1 MTVLSSSRV
10 VSAVLGPT
18 NTGKT
23 HLAIDRML
31 GRKSGVIGFPL
42 RLLAREIYD
51 RLVRSRGPSQI
62 ALVTGEEKIVPATA
76 KYYICTVEAM
86 ALDWG
91 ADFLA
96 VDEIQLCA
104 DPERGHVFTDRLL
117 NARGLQE
124 TMFLGSASMRDKIR
138 TLVPEAEIQQRER
151 LSTLSWAGVKK
162 LARLPPRSAVV
173 AFSAESVYAIAELLR
188 RQKGGAAVVMGAMSP
203 RTRNAQVEMFQAG
216 EVDYLV
222 ATDAIGMGLNL
233 DIHQIFFAGLDKF
246 DGRRHRPLTLAEMS
260 QIAGRAGRHTNDG
273 GFGVTGEAHALDPET
288 IRDIEDHRVEPVK
301 QIWWRN
307 SRLEFAS
314 PEALLKSLEAP
325 PPAPGLLRVR
335 DAEDE
340 GALRILLRDSD
351 VRDSARGRAGVKLLW
366 EVCQTPDF
374 RKSGLNEHA
383 ALLERIYAFLSGGG
397 GVIPSDWMA
406 AQMARLDRTDGD
418 IDAISKRLAYI
429 RTWTYA
435 AHRPDWLADPAAW
448 RDATRALE
456 DRLSDALHA
465 RLTQRFV
472 DRRASLLMRRLKQ
485 KEELVASVDKDGS
498 VAVEGEFVGRIE
510 GLRFQPDK
518 EAEGAQLKTLLAASA
533 APVAAELTQRV
544 EKLYAANDTEIDFT
558 EQGGLVWDNVVIG
571 RIVKGADPLTPKVK
585 VFADDLLEQV
595 SRERAE
601 KRLQDW
607 LNRRIATLFE
617 PLNALKGDEAMTG
630 LARGVAF
637 QLAEGLGVLP
647 RVGETAANVKS
658 LDQDGRGQLRKHGV
672 RFGQHTI
679 FIPALLKPAPSRLR
693 LTLWGVFG
701 DLEEIPAPPPAGAVT
716 FPAPE
721 GVPAAYYAMSGYRR
735 SGARAIRIDM
745 LERLADLIRNLDG
758 RGGFEPSL
766 EMLSITGLTMDQ
778 FVDLM
783 GGLSYVAE
791 KGERPKRKPEAAK
804 PAPAEAAPAAQ
815 AETPA
820 EITTETT
827 GETTAAIMGEA
838 VSEAPAAEAV
848 ESAAD
853 VVAEAAVEAPAE
865 LAAEAA
871 SEAPAAELAAE
882 FAAEVEVEA
891 KPAAPEEMEAFYT
904 LRYSPRARSPRPER
918 GPRRDGAREG
928 GREGGAPR
936 GDRPRGPRRDGQ
948 APRDGH
954 REGQPQP
961 AAEGQAAAPVEGAA
975 PAPAREGRPPR
986 REGERGP
993 RRDGDAPRGDRPP
1006 RREGEGG
1013 APRGGD
1019 RGGPRRPYEDRDRGP
1034 RAYVA
1039 APPPAEGENSAA
1051 ADSPFAILKRLKDQS

>member
-1 MTVLSSSRV
+1 MTAFSSPRI
-10 VSAVLGPT
+10 VSAILGPT

-42 RLLAREIYD
+42 RLLAREVYD
-51 RLVRSRGPSQI
+51 RLVRARGPSQI

-138 TLVPEAEIQQRER
+138 ALVPEAEIQQRER
-151 LSTLSWAGVKK
+151 LSTLSWVGSKK
-162 LARLPPRSAVV
+162 LSRLPPRSAVV
-173 AFSAESVYAIAELLR
+173 AFSAENVYAIAELLR

-203 RTRNAQVEMFQAG
+203 RTRNAQVEMFQSG

-233 DIHQIFFAGLDKF
+233 DIHQIFFAGLEKF
-246 DGRRHRPLTLAEMS
+246 DGRRHRPLTVAELS

-273 GFGVTGEAHALDPET
+273 GFGVTGEARPIDPEM
-288 IRDIEDHRVEPVK
+288 IREIEEHRVDPVRH
-301 QIWWRN
+301 IWWRN
-307 SRLEFAS
+307 SRLELAS

-325 PPAPGLLRVR
+325 PPAPGLMRVR
-335 DAEDE
+335 DADDE
-340 GALRILLRDSD
+340 GVLKILLRDSEI
-351 VRDSARGRAGVKLLW
+351 RDSTRGRSAVKLLW

-397 GVIPSDWMA
+397 GVIPTEWMA
-406 AQMARLDRTDGD
+406 EQMGRLDRTDGD

-435 AHRPDWLADPAAW
+435 AHRPDWLADPAYW
-448 RDATRALE
+448 REATRALE

-518 EAEGAQLKTLLAASA
+518 EAEGAQLKALLAASA

-544 EKLYAANDTEIDFT
+544 EKLYAASDAEIDFT
-558 EQGGLVWDNVVIG
+558 EQGGLVWDNVVVG
-571 RIVKGADPLTPKVK
+571 RIVKGAEPLAPKVK
-585 VFADDLLEQV
+585 VFADDLLEAV

-601 KRLQDW
+601 RRLQQW
-607 LNRRIATLFE
+607 LDRRVATLFE
-617 PLNALKGDEAMTG
+617 PLNALKNDEAMTG

-637 QLAEGLGVLP
+637 QLSESLGVLP
-647 RVGETAANVKS
+647 RAGEAAASVKS
-658 LDQDGRGQLRKHGV
+658 LDQEGRGQLRKHGV

-679 FIPALLKPAPSRLR
+679 FIPALLKPAAARLR

-701 DLEEIPAPPPAGAVT
+701 ELEEIPAPPPAGVVT
-716 FPAPE
+716 FLAPE
-721 GVPAAYYAMSGYRR
+721 SAPAAYYPMSGYRR

-745 LERLADLIRNLDG
+745 LERLADLIRTLDG
-758 RGGFEPSL
+758 RTGFEPSL

-783 GGLSYVAE
+783 SGLNYVAE

-804 PAPAEAAPAAQ
+804 APASDAPPAEAAAPEAVDSPEAAAPEAPEEAPAPVEAV

-820 EITTETT
+820 EPPVESPV
-827 GETTAAIMGEA
+827 EA
-838 VSEAPAAEAV
+838 AAESPA
-848 ESAAD
+848 ESP
-853 VVAEAAVEAPAE
+853 VEAAAPEEAE
-865 LAAEAA
+865 AAEAA
-871 SEAPAAELAAE
+871 PQAKAQSAREEI
-882 FAAEVEVEA
+882 EV
-891 KPAAPEEMEAFYT
+891 FYL
-904 LRYSPRARSPRPER
+904 LRYSPRARTER
-918 GPRRDGAREG
+918 GPRREGAREG
-928 GREGGAPR
+928 GPRRGPRQQAGAPAGAGGAPR
-936 GDRPRGPRRDGQ
+936 EG
-948 APRDGH
+948 APREA
-954 REGQPQP
+954 REG
-961 AAEGQAAAPVEGAA
+961 AP
-975 PAPAREGRPPR
+975 REGRPPR
-986 REGERGP
+986 REGEGGRPQGE
-993 RRDGDAPRGDRPP
+993 RRPRGEGGDRPQREGAPPREGGRPP

-1013 APRGGD
+1013 RPQGERFER
-1019 RGGPRRPYEDRDRGP
+1019 RGGPRRPPEDRGP

-1039 APPPAEGENSAA
+1039 APPPAAGEKKGAPS
-1051 ADSPFAILKRLKDQS
+1051 DSPFAVLQRLKDQT